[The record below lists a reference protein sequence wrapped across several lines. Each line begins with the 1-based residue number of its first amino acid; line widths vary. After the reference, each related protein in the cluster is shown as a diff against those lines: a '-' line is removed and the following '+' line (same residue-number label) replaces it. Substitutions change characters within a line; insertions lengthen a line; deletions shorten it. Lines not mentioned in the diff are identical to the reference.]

1 MSTRLAL
8 KDLEPGANFIAR
20 HIGPDAAETAAMLKT
35 VGAKSVEDFIDRVV
49 PKRIR
54 AKRPLDLKKAM
65 PERTALS
72 YLREAAS
79 RNEVFTSMI
88 GMGYYGTV
96 TPKVI
101 LRNILE
107 NPGWYT
113 AYTPYQAEVSQG
125 RLEALL
131 NYQQMIVD
139 MTGLPIA
146 NASLLD
152 EGTAAAEAMSMAKRV
167 AKSSSN
173 VFFIDRDTHPQT
185 IGVLETRAKGFGYT
199 LVVGDPLKDLQ
210 AGEVFGALLS
220 YPGSSGEVRDFSKV
234 IEALHAVGALAIL
247 TTDLLALALLKTPGE
262 LGADIAIG
270 SSQRFGVPMGFGG
283 PHAAFFA
290 TRDEYKRTMPGRLI
304 GVSVDAK
311 GKRALRMALQTREQ
325 HIRREKATSNICTA
339 QVLLAVISSM
349 FAVYLGP
356 RGIKKTAERTHRF
369 AEVFADAVKGY
380 GFEVITKSFFDTV
393 TLHVPGRAHM
403 LWAKAKEK
411 RINLRFVDAD
421 HLGISFDQ
429 STRRQELMKLLSVFK
444 SDAESR
450 TDVDAIDAKTGEVIP
465 LALRRTSDFLT
476 HPVFSM
482 YHSETE
488 MMRYL
493 RHLQCK
499 DLALD
504 QAMIAL
510 GSCTMKLNATSEMI
524 PVTWREFA
532 MLHPFA
538 PLEQTQG
545 YQQLFEELEEMLA
558 EITGFDA
565 VSLQPNAGSQGEY
578 AGLLAI
584 KRYHESRGDHGRDL
598 CLIPVSAHG
607 TNPASAAMAGL
618 QIVAVACDA
627 NGNVDLKDLEA
638 KAKQHSAKLAALMIT
653 YPSTHGVFEEAIIDI
668 CATVHAHG
676 GQVYLDGANLNAQ
689 VGLMRPAEL
698 GADVCHMNLH
708 KTFCIPHGGGG
719 PGMGPIG
726 VKAHLAPFLPG
737 HVVVD
742 GVNPAA
748 GRDGHLG
755 AVSAAPWGS
764 ASILPISWMYI
775 AMMGGEGLTRATSMA
790 ILNANYIAAR
800 LKEHYPVLYTGP
812 GGFVAHECILDL
824 RDLKER
830 TGLSVEDVAKRL
842 MDYGFHAPTMS
853 FPVVDTLMVEPTES
867 EGKRELDRFCDA
879 MISIAGEIAEV
890 EKGKAAKT
898 DNVLKNAPHT
908 HGELFGD
915 WTHPY
920 SKEQAYFP
928 LPHYPNDKYWPPV
941 ARVDNVYGDRN
952 LMCICPP
959 MSEYLEAA
967 E

>member
-35 VGAKSVEDFIDRVV
+35 VGAKSVEDFIDKVV

-800 LKEHYPVLYTGP
+800 LKAHYPVLYTGP

-830 TGLSVEDVAKRL
+830 AGLSVEDVAKRL
-842 MDYGFHAPTMS
+842 VDYGFHAPTMS

-920 SKEQAYFP
+920 SKEQAFFP

>member
-1 MSTRLAL
+1 MTSRIAL
-8 KDLEPGANFIAR
+8 KDLEPGANFIRR
-20 HIGPDAAETAAMLKT
+20 HIGPDDAETAAMLKQ
-35 VGAKSVEDFIDRVV
+35 VGAKSLDDFIDKVV

-88 GMGYYGTV
+88 GMGYYGTI

-101 LRNILE
+101 LRNLLE

-131 NYQQMIVD
+131 NYQQMVVD
-139 MTGLPIA
+139 LTGLPIA

-152 EGTAAAEAMSMAKRV
+152 EATAAAEAMTMAKRV

-173 VFFIDRDTHPQT
+173 VFFVDRDTHPQT
-185 IGVLETRAKGFGYT
+185 IGVIETRAKGFGYT
-199 LVVGDPLKDLQ
+199 VQVGDPLKDLQ

-234 IEALHAVGALAIL
+234 IEALHAVGALAIMA
-247 TTDLLALALLKTPGE
+247 TDLLALALLKTPGE

-290 TRDEYKRTMPGRLI
+290 TRDDYKRTMPGRLI

-339 QVLLAVISSM
+339 QVLLAVIASM

-356 RGIKKTAERTHRF
+356 RGIRKTAERTHRF
-369 AEVFADAVKGY
+369 AEVFAEAVKTY
-380 GFEVITKSFFDTV
+380 GFEVKTKSFFDTV

-429 STRRQELMKLLSVFK
+429 STRRQEMMKLLSVFR
-444 SDAESR
+444 SDAETR
-450 TDVDAIDAKTGEVIP
+450 TDIDAIDTKTAEVIP
-465 LALRRTSDFLT
+465 TALQRKSDFLT

-482 YHSETE
+482 YQSETE

-504 QAMIAL
+504 QAMIPL

-565 VSLQPNAGSQGEY
+565 ISLQPNAGSQGEY

-584 KRYHESRGDHGRDL
+584 KRYHESRGDHGRDI

-618 QIVAVACDA
+618 QIVAVACDTQ
-627 NGNVDLKDLEA
+627 GNVDVKDLEA
-638 KAKQHSAKLAALMIT
+638 KAKQHAAKLAALMIT

-668 CATVHAHG
+668 CQIVHVHG

-708 KTFCIPHGGGG
+708 KTFSIPHGGGG

-748 GRDGHLG
+748 GKAGHEG

-764 ASILPISWMYI
+764 ASVLPISWMYI
-775 AMMGGEGLTRATSMA
+775 AMMGGPGLTKATSMA
-790 ILNANYIAAR
+790 ILNANYMAAR
-800 LKEHYPVLYTGP
+800 LKPHFPVLYTGP

-842 MDYGFHAPTMS
+842 VDYGFHAPTMS
-853 FPVVDTLMVEPTES
+853 FPVVDTLMIEPTES
-867 EGKRELDRFCDA
+867 EGKRELDRFCDS
-879 MISIAGEIAEV
+879 MIAIAGEIAEV
-890 EKGKAAKT
+890 EQGKAHKT

-908 HGELFGD
+908 HAELFGE
-915 WTHPY
+915 WAHPY
-920 SKEQAYFP
+920 SKEQAFFP
-928 LPHYPNDKYWPPV
+928 LKNSPNDKYWPPV
-941 ARVDNVYGDRN
+941 ARVDNVHGDRN
-952 LMCICPP
+952 LVCICPP